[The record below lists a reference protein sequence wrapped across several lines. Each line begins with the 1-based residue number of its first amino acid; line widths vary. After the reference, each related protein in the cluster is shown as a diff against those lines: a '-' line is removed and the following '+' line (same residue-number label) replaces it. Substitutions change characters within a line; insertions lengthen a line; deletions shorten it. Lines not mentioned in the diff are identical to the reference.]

1 MDTTHRN
8 LLGEYG
14 PWVEQLVRTP
24 DREYSFL
31 NPRWTKIEEWSKQT
45 RSRVEP
51 LLSPPA
57 IGSLQ
62 VQVHRKST
70 LDGLAVEE
78 LSWTLPYGP
87 STQAYFLKP
96 AGYSGKLPAVLA
108 LHDHGANKYFGK
120 QKIAEASPDVHP
132 FIQEYRK
139 KYYGGKAWANELAR
153 RGYAVLV
160 PDVFLFES
168 RRMTPSQLPSLVV
181 GRTMKAPGEL
191 RELSPEDMDENRIY
205 TSCDVSTQDRT
216 ALI

>member
-87 STQAYFLKP
+87 STQAYF
-96 AGYSGKLPAVLA
+96 
-108 LHDHGANKYFGK
+108 
-120 QKIAEASPDVHP
+120 QI
-132 FIQEYRK
+132 
-139 KYYGGKAWANELAR
+139 
-153 RGYAVLV
+153 
-160 PDVFLFES
+160 
-168 RRMTPSQLPSLVV
+168 
-181 GRTMKAPGEL
+181 GRAH
-191 RELSPEDMDENRIY
+191 
-205 TSCDVSTQDRT
+205 V
-216 ALI
+216 

>member
-1 MDTTHRN
+1 M
-8 LLGEYG
+8 L
-14 PWVEQLVRTP
+14 
-24 DREYSFL
+24 F
-31 NPRWTKIEEWSKQT
+31 
-45 RSRVEP
+45 RS
-51 LLSPPA
+51 
-57 IGSLQ
+57 
-62 VQVHRKST
+62 
-70 LDGLAVEE
+70 
-78 LSWTLPYGP
+78 
-87 STQAYFLKP
+87 
-96 AGYSGKLPAVLA
+96 
-108 LHDHGANKYFGK
+108 K